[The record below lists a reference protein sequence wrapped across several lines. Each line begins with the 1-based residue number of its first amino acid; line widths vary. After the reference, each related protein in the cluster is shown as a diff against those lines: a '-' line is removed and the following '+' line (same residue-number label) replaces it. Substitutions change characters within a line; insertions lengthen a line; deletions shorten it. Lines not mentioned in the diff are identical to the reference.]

1 MIDVNKFIPAL
12 PPCKTPSDCSEA
24 ANSCGNGRCRVA
36 IPYSFDGS
44 PWAHIPAVATDRYAF
59 WITNPSMAMYTAFN
73 QYCAQITGTPP
84 LAFQAQ
90 SSYQSIQVW
99 RFDPYEFCPITP
111 SGVRKCPEDTS
122 ATFRTLPGFV
132 AGNENSDV
140 CNQKFYVVAPT
151 ITYVNEDNLAISI
164 LETTFANV
172 DVDNL
177 RPRNMS
183 LARYYYWLEKTTS
196 FLQRSSFP
204 SFSYTPAAAMI
215 SSRSFSISK
224 WRIMFPYTLPS
235 TSMAYSPPFTNAR
248 ISATQSLNLSSSRGL
263 LHVSVRTRS
272 PNASSCLVV
281 MKAERDSLFLGRLIE
296 MDTIDSLSRRRY
308 VGRSW

>member
-12 PPCKTPSDCSEA
+12 PPCKTPSDCSES

-44 PWAHIPAVATDRYAF
+44 PWAHIPAVATDRFAF

-73 QYCAQITGTPP
+73 QYCAQLTGTPP

-99 RFDPYEFCPITP
+99 RFDPYEFCPTMP
-111 SGVRKCPEDTS
+111 NGVRKCPEDTS

-132 AGNENSDV
+132 AGNQNSDV
-140 CNQKFYVVAPT
+140 CTQKFYVVAPT
-151 ITYVNEDNLAISI
+151 ITFVNEDNLAISV

-183 LARYYYWLEKTTS
+183 QARYYWLETKS
-196 FLQRSSFP
+196 RFPRKRSFP
-204 SFSYTPAAAMI
+204 SFSYTPTAAMI
-215 SSRSFSISK
+215 SSFSFSISK
-224 WRIMFPYTLPS
+224 WRRMFPYTLPN
-235 TSMAYSPPFTNAR
+235 TSIAYSPPVANAR
-248 ISATQSLNLSSSRGL
+248 ISATQSLN
-263 LHVSVRTRS
+263 
-272 PNASSCLVV
+272 
-281 MKAERDSLFLGRLIE
+281 F
-296 MDTIDSLSRRRY
+296 SLSRGCAWMSERT
-308 VGRSW
+308 